1 MHLILGSTIPDINDA
16 VDERDGKL
24 CKFFLLN
31 WIYLTVSFIFEMLDV
46 VMSIGYCIE

>member
-24 CKFFLLN
+24 CKFLSIVDISYSQLHFQHGNEYRLLH
-31 WIYLTVSFIFEMLDV
+31 
-46 VMSIGYCIE
+46 